1 MGNAAPSAA
10 SALPALWDV
19 GGMAAGGMAMGHV
32 WRWWGETG
40 TQGEWEALEGGMEGE
55 QCQKGAKG
63 GCQE

>member
-19 GGMAAGGMAMGHV
+19 GGTAMGHV
-32 WRWWGETG
+32 WCWRGETS